1 MQNVDITLQ
10 CEWVLLAVAHCSVST
25 VHHSISIMANSKQ
38 TDPLSVLSRS
48 SQGGR
53 RVWKV
58 TDWLEQSICKYD
70 AVTTTSAGLELDIR
84 QLYFYIIWAWP
95 LLICHSDEIQV
106 KWVCKISK
114 TISFHKW
121 HLVIRAWSLIITM
134 MSSGEEDIIVSDTS
148 FISFNQDTT

>member
-1 MQNVDITLQ
+1 MNEFCWQWRTVQSAQYITA
-10 CEWVLLAVAHCSVST
+10 LALW
-25 VHHSISIMANSKQ
+25 Q
-38 TDPLSVLSRS
+38 TASRQFRS
-48 SQGGR
+48 PYCRGAAREEEG
-53 RVWKV
+53 
-58 TDWLEQSICKYD
+58 LEQSICKYD

-121 HLVIRAWSLIITM
+121 HLVIREWSLIITM